1 MSLHGRSKAPYSRAA
16 CALADAQWHR
26 RPGMIDHDQS
36 ADRDERL
43 KPSALSAVLPATVEK
58 FSTCWGMRTMTDSLA
73 TGASAGHTTSGP
85 RNAVP
90 VRTEPRIDGIQ
101 WLRAILSVFVVIWHL
116 GGAGRTALWD
126 DRFLQHSVN
135 ASDILS
141 FQVLLLAVP
150 GFMLISNYLLAAAN
164 SDENVAWKRA
174 QRVIILLLFW
184 PLALTLFQSGWGG
197 VVAEW
202 PRTPEAAIVYML
214 TAGHTIFYFFVAL
227 LLTYAVTLVSV
238 RLPTFAVLAL
248 FAAATIAVAA
258 APAAAIAWHM
268 AWLGAYWS
276 PINFLPYAFAAV
288 VIVRLL
294 GPEADRG
301 RATLV
306 ALALVVVGA
315 MVAATEWQFYRH
327 GIFHQTEQVS
337 YPTYTRASLVL
348 HATALL
354 VLAIHWAP
362 RAPAFV
368 EFMAKHALALYC
380 LHLFMAEPMRVLVRT
395 LAPHVSSLTQ
405 AWIVIPLAILASYVT
420 SRILMQVWRERLL
433 F

>member
-1 MSLHGRSKAPYSRAA
+1 
-16 CALADAQWHR
+16 
-26 RPGMIDHDQS
+26 
-36 ADRDERL
+36 
-43 KPSALSAVLPATVEK
+43 
-58 FSTCWGMRTMTDSLA
+58 MTDSLA
-73 TGASAGHTTSGP
+73 TGASVGHTTFGP

-126 DRFLQHSVN
+126 DRYLQHSVN

-164 SDENVAWKRA
+164 PDENVAWKRA

-202 PRTPEAAIVYML
+202 PRTPEAAIVYLL

-227 LLTYAVTLVSV
+227 LLTYAVTLMSV

-248 FAAATIAVAA
+248 LAAATIAVAA

-276 PINFLPYAFAAV
+276 PINFLPYAFAGV
-288 VIVRLL
+288 VIVRFL